1 VEEKKMRNIFVKLI
15 SVVVIGFCIV
25 AITPV
30 NGMQS
35 LLTDNKR
42 SASSLNIDDLL
53 LPPPEDIDIPLEE
66 SIMERMSMRSFTDD
80 PVTDEEL
87 ATVLWSAY
95 GLRDDGE
102 LTVPKFNGE
111 HASIIYV
118 LKEDAV
124 YTYDPDAHSLVFY
137 KEGDYRSI
145 VSHQYEA
152 PMCLGLCWNTDI
164 ADENFGSAELGAI
177 GQNIYFAATA
187 IGLGTVITAEIP
199 PAINPVGLPSNHH
212 GMGVMPLGHLEFDYN
227 FVYKP
232 MLFSFLPRIINSD
245 VGLTEALEN
254 RKEVTSWDSES
265 INRADLSHLIWASYG
280 YSYCLD
286 QSDSGNPVKRHHTV
300 PSAHGY
306 YPFRIYAVTK
316 TSVSQYI
323 YGIYNIDTLG
333 LPVVSFLLPR
343 ALGDKRDDI
352 AQASESFVSEAP
364 LSIIIVLDIQA
375 TNQWDDLSDESLR
388 WIWYY
393 EAGAAAHNILL
404 QATSRGLAG
413 NIVSIQDKSAIC
425 SVLKLDEQEFDP
437 MLIVPVG

>member
-1 VEEKKMRNIFVKLI
+1 MKNIFLRYI
-15 SVVVIGFCIV
+15 LVVVIGFCII

-30 NGMQS
+30 NGTQS
-35 LLTDNKR
+35 LLTDKNI
-42 SASSLNIDDLL
+42 SDTSSNIDDIL
-53 LPPPEDIDIPLEE
+53 LPPPQIINIPLEE
-66 SIMERMSMRSFTDD
+66 TIMSRMSMRSFTDD

-87 ATVLWSAY
+87 ATILWSAY

-102 LTVPKFNGE
+102 LTVPKFNE
-111 HASIIYV
+111 VHSSVIYV
-118 LKEDAV
+118 LKEEAV
-124 YTYDPDAHSLVFY
+124 YTYDPNTHSLVFF

-152 PMCLGLCWNTDI
+152 PISLGLCWNTDI
-164 ADENFGSAELGAI
+164 ADENYGSAELGAI
-177 GQNIYFAATA
+177 GQNIYFATFG

-199 PAINPVGLPSNHH
+199 PAINPIGLPSNHH

-227 FVYKP
+227 FVYRP
-232 MLFSFLPRIINSD
+232 LLFSLLPRIQNSN

-254 RKEVTSWDSES
+254 RKEVTSWDSED
-265 INRADLSHLIWASYG
+265 IDRADLSHLIWSSYG
-280 YSYCLD
+280 YSYYLD
-286 QSDSGNPVKRHHTV
+286 RSDSGPVKRHHTV

-306 YPFRIYAVTK
+306 YPFRIYAATK
-316 TSVSQYI
+316 TGVSQYI
-323 YGIYNIDTLG
+323 YGIINVDTIG

-343 ALGDKRDDI
+343 SLGDKRNDI
-352 AQASESFVSEAP
+352 AQASEAFVSYAP

-413 NIVSIQDKSAIC
+413 NIVSIHDKSAIC
-425 SVLKLDEQEFDP
+425 SALNLNEQDFDP